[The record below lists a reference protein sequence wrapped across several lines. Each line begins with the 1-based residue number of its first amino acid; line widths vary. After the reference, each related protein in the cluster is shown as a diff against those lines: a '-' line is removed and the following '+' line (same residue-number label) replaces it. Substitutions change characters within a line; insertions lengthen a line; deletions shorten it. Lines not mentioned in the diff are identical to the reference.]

1 MSSIW
6 RDRKSPSK
14 LPIPSAA
21 FATAPVVASYS
32 AIVPEALFA
41 TNRSEPDTAI
51 PVGTSNPETGAA
63 FTTAPAVVYSPI
75 WPGRIVTKKRSCGA
89 CCADRERCEQDG
101 EQTAP
106 PVLAQPLQ
114 CFPPAKLRCD
124 VSANYDKDGSGCAQ
138 PTIRAAP
145 IIAEVKPFA
154 SSGGGDIVGVDLIS
168 CRARKLYLRQCFV
181 EHLYLSEPNLCEPQ
195 RGARNPL

>member
-1 MSSIW
+1 MFVFVKYYPDYW
-6 RDRKSPSK
+6 CVFDM
-14 LPIPSAA
+14 A
-21 FATAPVVASYS
+21 
-32 AIVPEALFA
+32 
-41 TNRSEPDTAI
+41 RSEVSLKAAHSQRGVRHRPRGGVIFGDRAGGTVRDKQIRARHRN

-124 VSANYDKDGSGCAQ
+124 VSANYDKDGSGCADRLYAQ
-138 PTIRAAP
+138 PQ
-145 IIAEVKPFA
+145 
-154 SSGGGDIVGVDLIS
+154 SS
-168 CRARKLYLRQCFV
+168 
-181 EHLYLSEPNLCEPQ
+181 Q
-195 RGARNPL
+195 R

>member
-1 MSSIW
+1 MFVFVKYYPTYW
-6 RDRKSPSK
+6 CVFD
-14 LPIPSAA
+14 
-21 FATAPVVASYS
+21 VA
-32 AIVPEALFA
+32 
-41 TNRSEPDTAI
+41 RSE
-51 PVGTSNPETGAA
+51 VSLKAA
-63 FTTAPAVVYSPI
+63 HYQRGVHHRPRGGVFADLAGKDRDKDRV
-75 WPGRIVTKKRSCGA
+75 GA

-124 VSANYDKDGSGCAQ
+124 VSANYDKDGSGCGQ

-168 CRARKLYLRQCFV
+168 CRARELYLRQCFV
-181 EHLYLSEPNLCEPQ
+181 GHLDLSEPNLCEPR
-195 RGARNPL
+195 RGAWNLL

>member
-1 MSSIW
+1 V
-6 RDRKSPSK
+6 
-14 LPIPSAA
+14 L
-21 FATAPVVASYS
+21 
-32 AIVPEALFA
+32 
-41 TNRSEPDTAI
+41 
-51 PVGTSNPETGAA
+51 
-63 FTTAPAVVYSPI
+63 
-75 WPGRIVTKKRSCGA
+75 
-89 CCADRERCEQDG
+89 RERCEQDG

-124 VSANYDKDGSGCAQ
+124 VSANYDKDGSDQ

-181 EHLYLSEPNLCEPQ
+181 GHLDLSEQTFASLDAAPGTYCE
-195 RGARNPL
+195 RGAPGRTPTASPLTSLQLRYPSRRGFCCSGRPRRAGVGTPLAEAAREPIALATGAGAAAPIFSRAQRALGSVGLAHSGTGAKE